1 MLISM
6 TENEIVEIFKALSVK
21 SRILI
26 IKLIRDKKQCVNAIT
41 SKLDISQSAVS
52 QHLKVLKDCNLVIS
66 DRYGSIVHYQLNKEK
81 MNEFKK
87 AIYEL
92 TGDEFSM

>member
-1 MLISM
+1 M

-21 SRILI
+21 SRVLI

-41 SKLDISQSAVS
+41 NKLDISQSAVS
-52 QHLKVLKDCNLVIS
+52 QHLKVLRDCKLVIS

-87 AIYEL
+87 AVFKLTSDEL
-92 TGDEFSM
+92 SV

>member
-1 MLISM
+1 M

>member
-6 TENEIVEIFKALSVK
+6 SENEIVEIFKALSVK

-52 QHLKVLKDCNLVIS
+52 QHLKVLRDCNLVMS

-92 TGDEFSM
+92 TGDEFSL